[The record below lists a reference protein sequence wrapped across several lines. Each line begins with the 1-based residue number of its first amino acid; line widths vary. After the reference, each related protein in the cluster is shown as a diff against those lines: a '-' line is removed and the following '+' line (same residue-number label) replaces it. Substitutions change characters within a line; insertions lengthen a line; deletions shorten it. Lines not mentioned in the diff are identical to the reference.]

1 MNAMRAVVALLA
13 LSAGAAAAAQGRL
26 DAAALKAFGGTY
38 QIDCTNNA
46 SPKATVFADALVF
59 LDGDRRVAGARLE
72 SAPSF
77 NGPNQ
82 PPEFRTVLLSD
93 APGGQLRAA
102 LYQDK
107 AGVFL
112 QLDPDPKVQAAMGKS
127 FGAQKFRRCDGGGAT
142 AAARPAP
149 AAAPSK
155 LPALHEM
162 GASGLLLEPKAKAA
176 YLAAIG
182 PLARERWLAKLDGP
196 SPQNKRLK
204 VAGVDFVFVSACK
217 NHDCAD
223 HNAVFLYSP
232 DQNMVNGIVHQRGR
246 STLIGQPAPAV
257 ATELP
262 KLWQREWR
270 SSPR

>member
-1 MNAMRAVVALLA
+1 MTMKMQIAALA
-13 LSAGAAAAAQGRL
+13 LAVSLPAMGQGRL
-26 DAAALKAFGGTY
+26 DGHTIKAFAGTW
-38 QIDCTNNA
+38 QLDCANNA
-46 SPKATVFADALVF
+46 SPKLTVFADALVF
-59 LDGDRRVAGARLE
+59 LHGDKRVAGARPE
-72 SAPSF
+72 SAASF
-77 NGPNQ
+77 LGPNQ
-82 PPEFRTVLLSD
+82 PPEYRTVLLSD

-102 LYQDK
+102 IYQDK
-107 AGVFL
+107 AGYFL
-112 QLDPDPKVQAAMGKS
+112 QLDPDPKVQAAMGQS

-142 AAARPAP
+142 AAAKPAL

-155 LPALHEM
+155 LPPLHEM
-162 GASGLLLEPKAKAA
+162 GAGGLLLDPKAKAA

-204 VAGVDFVFVSACK
+204 VAGVDFVLVSACK

-223 HNAVFLYSP
+223 HNAVILYSP